1 MAKIEFKKPTDVC
14 AQMFAAAKDDRNCCS
29 VIAIAALAG
38 ISYDEA
44 AEVLQRCGREKGKS
58 TSYAVMQQAMQELG
72 LGYRSLEYPERRALI
87 DTYPGAHKGL
97 KSITPHHAVRFKKA
111 WEEAGIKNGLIF
123 TQGHVMALRDGV
135 VHDHQHQSMK
145 RVVGLWLVDLPEA
158 EKSEAP
164 ASEEPMPTVKP
175 DWELQHPAIDDPAEE
190 APAEEAPAEPN
201 SAPADEGFPAQE
213 AAPSQEDVVAYAAQ
227 QEAIDAEEARL
238 DSLNR
243 DGLRAE
249 CKQFGV
255 KGYGTMNRAE
265 MINAILRVRFPF

>member
-1 MAKIEFKKPTDVC
+1 MAKVEFKKPTDTYS
-14 AQMFAAAKDDRNCCS
+14 QLFAAAKDDRNCCS

-44 AEVLQRCGREKGKS
+44 AEVLQRCGREKGKA

-87 DTYPGAHKGL
+87 DSYPGAHKGL

-111 WEEAGIKNGLIF
+111 WEAAGIKNGLIF

-145 RVVGLWLVDLPEA
+145 RVVALWLVDLPEA

-175 DWELQHPAIDDPAEE
+175 DWELQHPAIDDGLQPNPAE
-190 APAEEAPAEPN
+190 AL
-201 SAPADEGFPAQE
+201 APADEGFPAQE
-213 AAPSQEDVVAYAAQ
+213 AAPSQEDVVAYATQ